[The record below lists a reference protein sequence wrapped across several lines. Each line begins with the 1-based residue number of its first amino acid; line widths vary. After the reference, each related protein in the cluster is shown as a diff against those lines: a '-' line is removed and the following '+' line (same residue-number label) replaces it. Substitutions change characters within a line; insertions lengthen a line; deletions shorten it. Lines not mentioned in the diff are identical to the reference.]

1 MRTTTAIRRA
11 VLAARFFLVGVC
23 TLASGCVGMSPS
35 VYGPLT
41 SPQTL
46 GRDWHKH
53 FDYGVT
59 LLEQEMPNGEHK
71 DNGMVFARAAFASAA
86 RFSRDYAPAYAGLGL
101 TNLQLGYLTDAEEAF
116 LNAGLMED
124 RSLYWALASLAAL
137 QQGDE
142 RLALAA
148 FHLMQQAKIQDEDP
162 VTHFV
167 RGIYAVNGSQFN
179 TPLVSVPLRP
189 PAAPEDADIVCQ
201 DDSKEAQCRNLN
213 VVVSV
218 YFVRRS
224 TSDTITRGTN
234 FFNDLKLQLG
244 AEGSISRATGDA
256 ESIISRSATLT
267 IPDIQYAVRLTPM
280 DSRTNL
286 YLTAAPSVVTSIGKT
301 SEIHQGSNLTILYNS
316 EGYTNDYTAETGI
329 SLRIQPE
336 EASSDAVK
344 LLLDFELSSVAG
356 LAPSMT
362 AQVLN
367 VSSNKYSIEG
377 FSPTA
382 GRWCSAPFPAAP
394 TSRRE
399 MGRWACAAC
408 HCSATPSV
416 TPRKIPT
423 VPTRWCW
430 VIWKNRLLFVA
441 PTNSNCWTCCVA
453 AGYPSAPSAA

>member
-1 MRTTTAIRRA
+1 
-11 VLAARFFLVGVC
+11 
-23 TLASGCVGMSPS
+23 MSPS

-59 LLEQEMPNGEHK
+59 LLEQEIPDGKHR

-189 PAAPEDADIVCQ
+189 PAAPEDASTVCRN
-201 DDSKEAQCRNLN
+201 DSEEAQCRNLN

-377 FSPTA
+377 FFPY
-382 GRWCSAPFPAAP
+382 GRPVVLGTISSSSHQQKGDGQMGLRRLPLFGNTFGDSKEDTNSSDTLVLGYLEEPAAFRG
-394 TSRRE
+394 SHEQQLLDMLRGRGLSIGAISSVRR
-399 MGRWACAAC
+399 R
-408 HCSATPSV
+408 TQ
-416 TPRKIPT
+416 
-423 VPTRWCW
+423 
-430 VIWKNRLLFVA
+430 LYQA
-441 PTNSNCWTCCVA
+441 PDSTDFLIRFLKKRTQTD
-453 AGYPSAPSAA
+453 